1 MRSTVIAAAV
11 LCLAGSAMAN
21 QEFLDAFVAKY
32 KIKDTSAIGTSACAA
47 CHVSNED
54 FKRNPYGKDLEVA
67 GKTPSDE
74 GFTAVESKDS
84 DYDGTPNLK
93 EIEADTLPGDEKSGG
108 DPTAEKVEK
117 PKEETSIIP
126 KNGFHPAIV
135 HFPIALFIGGLLLD
149 ALGIWKK
156 NKTLLHAGWYNI
168 IMGAVTTLG
177 GIASGILA
185 MIMMKMPLVG
195 TVLEHVIL
203 ALISTA
209 CMWVMVF
216 MRVHKHEK
224 MQVGARVIYYILAI
238 AAFVL
243 ISWAGHVGG
252 VLVYGE

>member
-1 MRSTVIAAAV
+1 MRSTVIAATV

-32 KIKDTSAIGTSACAA
+32 KIKDTSAIGTAACAA

-54 FKRNPYGKDLEVA
+54 FKRNQYGKDLEAA
-67 GKTPSDE
+67 GKTPSDA

-108 DPTAEKVEK
+108 DPTAAKVEK
-117 PKEETSIIP
+117 PKEETSFIP

-149 ALGIWKK
+149 ALGLWKK

-168 IMGAVTTLG
+168 IMGAVTAVG

-185 MIMMKMPLVG
+185 MIMSNFPLNG
-195 TVLEHVIL
+195 KVLEHVIF
-203 ALISTA
+203 ALVSCV
-209 CMWVMVF
+209 CMWIMVLL
-216 MRVHKHEK
+216 RVHKHEK
-224 MQVGARVIYYILAI
+224 MQLGTRVIYYILAV

-252 VLVYGE
+252 ELVYG